1 MAKSTTA
8 FRSCGQ
14 ADNVR
19 TQFNQ
24 LRTDFNTLIAKL
36 NADAGITD
44 TDYATTT
51 AAALTEA

>member
-36 NADAGITD
+36 NLDSGVNA
-44 TDYATTT
+44 TDYAATT
-51 AAALTEA
+51 AAALTER